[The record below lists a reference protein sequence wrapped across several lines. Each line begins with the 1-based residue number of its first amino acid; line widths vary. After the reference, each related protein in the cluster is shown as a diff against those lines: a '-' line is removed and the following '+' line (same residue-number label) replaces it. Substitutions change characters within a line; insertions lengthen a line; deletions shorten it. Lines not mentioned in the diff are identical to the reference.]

1 MEGETGGL
9 TLLFLVV
16 RSALNVD
23 GWVVMGWGRES
34 CLGPAEILSLCS
46 WFNSRM
52 EHAERV

>member
-1 MEGETGGL
+1 MEGETGGP

-46 WFNSRM
+46 WFNSRV